1 VIAAAQGRFEKVK
14 MLGDAGA
21 DLSVRDLRGWTVL
34 DHARARTDAER
45 GAVIEYLE
53 GAVPDEVRNA
63 TPVVGG

>member
-1 VIAAAQGRFEKVK
+1 

-34 DHARARTDAER
+34 DHARSRTDSER
-45 GAVIEYLE
+45 TEVIEYLE